1 MCIRDSGDTE
11 LTFTDSF
18 SLSGIALGTIVVIGM
33 YHLCRV
39 IAPKDTDDT
48 GTGRH
53 HPKPTADDG
62 TAPDR
67 VGQLT

>member
-1 MCIRDSGDTE
+1 
-11 LTFTDSF
+11 
-18 SLSGIALGTIVVIGM
+18 M

-39 IAPKDTDDT
+39 IAPKDADDA
-48 GTGRH
+48 GAGGH
-53 HPKPTADDG
+53 APKPTADDG